1 MSNGAANQGQ
11 LTQGWLGPVSPLGPP
26 GGACDVWGLSVLSY
40 GPGYLSLKEKS
51 CLVEVALGQGPHHL
65 SWSLMLTCTGGQ
77 G

>member
-1 MSNGAANQGQ
+1 M
-11 LTQGWLGPVSPLGPP
+11 
-26 GGACDVWGLSVLSY
+26 WGLSVLSY